1 MKKMQLRWFKTLLR
15 SAIVVGVLI
24 CVGCSVLTSEKDKP
38 APFAKKNTTEKRAL
52 DVDKAVA
59 ARVMAGSAYLESGD
73 FERAHH
79 HLDRAL
85 ELDPNSSQA
94 HGAIALLYRFE
105 GDVENEEKHYSEA
118 LRLDPSSSLVRH
130 NYASFLCGAGRFDE
144 AEKAFRQV
152 VEDYQY
158 ERRGQSYENL
168 GRCLLKQDRKQDAE
182 KAFGH
187 AYRLNKNL
195 PRSVLALAVI
205 YYDVGRNK
213 DSHNLFKHYEKIAQ
227 ATPESLWLGIRLERI
242 FGDLDA
248 LASYE
253 IALKNM
259 YPGSNEYAIYN
270 RSSDHLQ

>member
-1 MKKMQLRWFKTLLR
+1 MKKMQLRWSKTLLR
-15 SAIVVGVLI
+15 SVIIVGVLI
-24 CVGCSVLTSEKDKP
+24 CFGCSVLNSEKDKP
-38 APFAKKNTTEKRAL
+38 APFSSKNATVKRTI

-73 FERAHH
+73 FERAHR

-118 LRLDPSSSLVRH
+118 LKLDPKNSSVRH
-130 NYASFLCGAGRFDE
+130 NYGSFLCGVGRFDE
-144 AEKAFRQV
+144 AAEAFRQV
-152 VEDYQY
+152 VADYRY

-168 GRCLLKQDRKQDAE
+168 GRCLLKQDKTLEAE

-195 PRSVLALAVI
+195 PRTVLALAVI
-205 YYDVGRNK
+205 YYDLGRNQ
-213 DSHNLFKHYEKIAQ
+213 DSHRLLRHFETIAQ
-227 ATPESLWLGIRLERI
+227 TTPESLWLGIRLERI

-259 YPGSNEYAIYN
+259 YPGSNEYAMYN